1 MPDRL
6 AELRRQRALV
16 QEHLAWLEREIAA
29 TESAGGKIAAEV
41 RPAIPASPLPRPSAS
56 PAPITPPSPPSDAS
70 IDKLLEQYRSAPGSV
85 KQDVRKG
92 CLLYF
97 ALALAVFAASVA
109 VLYFL
114 LGPK

>member
-29 TESAGGKIAAEV
+29 TEKTSGAPTLASAPLPLAPHTSG
-41 RPAIPASPLPRPSAS
+41 PASPATAK
-56 PAPITPPSPPSDAS
+56 PAPSEAS
-70 IDKLLEQYRSAPGSV
+70 VDEILSQYRSAPDV
-85 KQDVRKG
+85 VRQDVRKG

-97 ALALAVFAASVA
+97 GLALVA
-109 VLYFL
+109 FVACVAILYFT